1 MVRRL
6 PNVARRAV
14 LAATLLALAVTML
27 VGAPAAGAQG
37 GDGDGQRDLG
47 SDVVQL
53 VEVSGLLD
61 PVLVNFIED
70 QVDQADDE
78 GIVAVVLQMN
88 SPGKAV
94 SDERFIELA
103 RHVRDA
109 SVPVSVWV
117 GPSGSQAKGAAAQ
130 LVGML
135 PPDRRGISIGSRIGD
150 AGRQILPVD
159 EFGVL
164 WGDDASRLES
174 TFVRRDDAGEVGLI
188 DAPTLGDFFVE
199 LDGVTVREVSQG
211 GEQRVE
217 PVTQPRFVQLSI
229 VEELAHTVASPNVAY
244 LLLGIGLGLIV
255 FELFTAGIGIAG
267 AVGAGSLILG
277 GYGLWVLPTRPV
289 GIALLV
295 LSFLAFAVDV
305 QTGVPRFWTAAG
317 GVLFVVGTLLLYDG
331 VSLSWI
337 TMLVAFVAVALAF
350 LSGMPT
356 MVRTRFSTPTI
367 GREWMIGELGL
378 ALSDVDPEGT
388 VSIRSAP
395 WRAQTNRAT
404 PVAAG
409 DRVKVVGIDG
419 LMLEVEPEEGGA
431 RDHRERR
438 GGRSAD

>member
-1 MVRRL
+1 MATIL
-6 PNVARRAV
+6 TLACASV
-14 LAATLLALAVTML
+14 L
-27 VGAPAAGAQG
+27 GAPAAGAQE
-37 GDGDGQRDLG
+37 GDEERTPEL
-47 SDVVQL
+47 DVVQL

-61 PVLVNFIED
+61 PVMVEFISTEVERAED
-70 QVDQADDE
+70 D
-78 GIVAVVLQMN
+78 GLVAVILQMN

-94 SDERFIELA
+94 PDDRFVDLA
-103 RHVRDA
+103 RQLRDS
-109 SVPVSVWV
+109 SVPVAIWV
-117 GPSGSQAKGAAAQ
+117 GPSGSQARGAAAQ

-135 PPDRRGISIGSRIGD
+135 PPDRRAISIGSRIGD
-150 AGRQILPVD
+150 TGRQILPVD

-174 TFVRRDDAGEVGLI
+174 TFVRRDDAADVGLV
-188 DAPTLGDFFVE
+188 DAPTLGDFYVE
-199 LDGVTVREVSQG
+199 LDGVNTREVSQG
-211 GEQRVE
+211 GERRVE
-217 PVTQPRFVQLSI
+217 PVTQPRFVSLSI
-229 VEELAHTVASPNVAY
+229 AEELAHTVASPNVAY
-244 LLLGIGLGLIV
+244 LLLSIGLGLIV

-267 AVGAGSLILG
+267 AVGAGSLVLG
-277 GYGLWVLPTRPV
+277 SYGLWVLPTRPI

-305 QTGVPRFWTAAG
+305 QTGVPRFWTGAG
-317 GVLFVVGTLLLYDG
+317 GLLFVAGTFLLYDG

-337 TMLVAFVAVALAF
+337 TMLVAFVAVALTF

-419 LMLEVEPEEGGA
+419 LLLEVEPEEGGA

-438 GGRSAD
+438 GRSAD

>member
-6 PNVARRAV
+6 PTVARRAV
-14 LAATLLALAVTML
+14 LAAALLTLAVTTV
-27 VGAPAAGAQG
+27 VGAPGAGAQDD
-37 GDGDGQRDLG
+37 DGADRDPAR
-47 SDVVQL
+47 DVVQL

-61 PVLVNFIED
+61 PVLVNFIEE
-70 QVDQADDE
+70 QVDQAEAE
-78 GIVAVVLQMN
+78 GLVAVVLQMN

-94 SDERFIELA
+94 PDERFVELA
-103 RHVRDA
+103 RHLRDA
-109 SVPVSVWV
+109 TVPVSIWV
-117 GPSGSQAKGAAAQ
+117 GPSGSQAKGAAGQ

-150 AGRQILPVD
+150 TGRQILPVD

-174 TFVRRDDAGEVGLI
+174 TFVRRDDAADVGLI

-199 LDGVTVREVSQG
+199 LDGVNVREVSQG

-229 VEELAHTVASPNVAY
+229 IEEVAHTVASPNVAY

-267 AVGAGSLILG
+267 AVGAGSLVLG
-277 GYGLWVLPTRPV
+277 AYGLWVLPTRPV

-317 GVLFVVGTLLLYDG
+317 GVLFVVGTFLLYDG

-378 ALSDVDPEGT
+378 ALSDVNPEGT

-404 PVAAG
+404 PVVAG

-419 LMLEVEPEEGGA
+419 LLLEVEPEEGGA